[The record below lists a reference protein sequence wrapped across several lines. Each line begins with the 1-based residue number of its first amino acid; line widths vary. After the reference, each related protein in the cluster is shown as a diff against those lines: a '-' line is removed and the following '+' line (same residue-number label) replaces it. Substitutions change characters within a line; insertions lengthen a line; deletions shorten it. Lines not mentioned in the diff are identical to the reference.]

1 MLACAVALLLL
12 VDVSGSVTPENHRLQ
27 REGIAAA
34 LRAPATLRVVTNDA
48 PIAVSLVEWDS
59 TQAVVLPWRVLA
71 DEAGLAAAA
80 AAIEAA
86 PRAGGY
92 GATHLGEAVAFAV
105 AHLSESPCAAER
117 LVLDVSGD
125 GPSNGGLAPSLAR
138 AQAEAAGITING
150 LPIVTAAEPE
160 LAAYYRAEV
169 ASADG
174 FVIVADGFAD
184 VARAMRR
191 KILFEVA
198 QLEIVP

>member
-1 MLACAVALLLL
+1 MLGCAVALLLL
-12 VDVSGSVTPENHRLQ
+12 VDVSGSVSPENHRLQ

-34 LRAPATLRVVTNDA
+34 LRAPATARVVAHDA

-59 TQAVVLPWRVLA
+59 AQAVVLPWRVLA
-71 DEAGLAAAA
+71 DEAALLDAAAA
-80 AAIEAA
+80 VEAA

-92 GATHLGEAVAFAV
+92 GATHLGDAVGFAV
-105 AHLSESPCAAER
+105 AHLSEAPCAAER

-125 GPSNGGLAPSLAR
+125 GPSNGGRATSGAR

-150 LPIVTAAEPE
+150 LPIVTPAEPE

-169 ASADG
+169 ATADG

-198 QLEIVP
+198 QLEVVP